1 MSGPDVEAQCSNT
14 SASEPEGQ
22 DCANESLAELL
33 QEYEEKFKY
42 RYTEQDSK
50 YMEVVNKPL
59 PPPPVVFPW
68 FVQNRRS
75 YDRSHKGTCSTS
87 HDFLVDSKKLPCQG
101 LIEHPR
107 DNRQERHGHGAG
119 DRDNSWHRGGRPWE
133 NQRRGY
139 QDYGGSQR
147 GYRDRE
153 DYRGYRDRQD
163 RRQESH
169 NYHSYQ
175 QRPRRD
181 Y

>member
-1 MSGPDVEAQCSNT
+1 MSGPDDEAQCSNT
-14 SASEPEGQ
+14 SASEPDDQ
-22 DCANESLAELL
+22 QCANKSLTELL

-59 PPPPVVFPW
+59 PPPPVVYPW

-75 YDRSHKGTCSTS
+75 FDR
-87 HDFLVDSKKLPCQG
+87 
-101 LIEHPR
+101 R
-107 DNRQERHGHGAG
+107 DNRQERYGRGGG
-119 DRDNSWHRGGRPWE
+119 DRDNSWNRGGRQWE
-133 NQRRGY
+133 DRRRGY
-139 QDYGGSQR
+139 QDYGGSYR

-153 DYRGYRDRQD
+153 DHRQGSHGY
-163 RRQESH
+163 
-169 NYHSYQ
+169 NSYQ

>member
-1 MSGPDVEAQCSNT
+1 SNT

-22 DCANESLAELL
+22 DCANKSLAELL

-75 YDRSHKGTCSTS
+75 YDR
-87 HDFLVDSKKLPCQG
+87 
-101 LIEHPR
+101 R